1 MTDEMNDAGG
11 MGPEEQPQAPMG
23 GGEPPSKDARTFA
36 MLAHLLGAL
45 IGFLGPLIVWLI
57 KKDESPFVDDQG
69 KEALNYQITLA
80 IGYVVAM
87 ALSCAGIGLVL
98 FPILMLLQI
107 IFGIIGAVKANN
119 GEWYRYPWALRLIK

>member
-1 MTDEMNDAGG
+1 MTDDMNDAGG
-11 MGPEEQPQAPMG
+11 MGPEEQPQAPL

-45 IGFLGPLIVWLI
+45 LSFIGPLVIWLI

-69 KEALNYQITLA
+69 KEALNFQITLF
-80 IGYVVAM
+80 IGHIVAG
-87 ALSCAGIGLVL
+87 ALWMVCIGVL
-98 FPILMLLQI
+98 LTILLSLAQI